1 MTDRAQLSLSV
12 VEAGI
17 GVVFLLAVAAGFGAS
32 LPAPATDET
41 QLDTYADD
49 AATVLTGTPPRHADR
64 SRLTEVTRSR
74 AAFEREREALRRR
87 LDATLGTNLGFRVA
101 TPYGAVGGPVPRATA
116 TGQAT
121 VPTRNGPVV
130 IRVWYV

>member
-1 MTDRAQLSLSV
+1 MTDRGQLSLSV
-12 VEAGI
+12 VEAGV
-17 GVVFLLAVAAGFGAS
+17 GVAFLLAVAAGFGAS

-41 QLDTYADD
+41 QLDAYAGD
-49 AATVLTGTPPRHADR
+49 AATVLTETPPRHADR

-74 AAFEREREALRRR
+74 AAFEREQRALARRVR
-87 LDATLGTNLGFRVA
+87 ATLGANLGFRVE
-101 TPYGAVGGPVPRATA
+101 TPYGVVGDPVPRATA
-116 TGQAT
+116 TGRAT